1 MIINSVPYCKENV
14 PLFPLLQGKRPFIAR
29 KTCKRKTSLNE
40 NLNPVISR
48 LVACLKVLKELKL
61 LKKGFFLKNSK
72 KLERYKHQERMKQLS
87 KKQRL

>member
-14 PLFPLLQGKRPFIAR
+14 PLLQGKRPFIA
-29 KTCKRKTSLNE
+29 RKTSLNE